1 MALISLVSIE
11 TKTNI
16 RKNKDGE
23 VTGYDVVTI
32 QPGQVVEPS
41 EAITRSDITKLVER
55 GVVIDQGDL
64 PKVELPPPLQSSG
77 TGNLG
82 TIGN

>member
-16 RKNKDGE
+16 RKNKEGH
-23 VTGYDVVTI
+23 VVGYDVVKI
-32 QPGQVVEPS
+32 NPGEVVEAS
-41 EAITRSDITKLVER
+41 EAITQADILKLLEN

-64 PKVELPPPLQSSG
+64 PKVELPPPLQG
-77 TGNLG
+77 VGVGNLS
-82 TIGN
+82 

>member
-41 EAITRSDITKLVER
+41 EAITRADITKLVEC

-82 TIGN
+82 GIGN